1 MRQGRPKILRFGAL
15 LIAGVLSY
23 SESLSSNGICHGNWA
38 GDLLAWA
45 MPLISFARHQYP
57 PAIIRLTKNRV
68 IDKKNV
74 RTGVNRRSSYAA
86 PWARPWLGFLPA
98 ALAL

>member
-1 MRQGRPKILRFGAL
+1 VRQGRPKILRFGAL

-23 SESLSSNGICHGNWA
+23 SESLSSNGICHRNWA

-57 PAIIRLTKNRV
+57 PAIIRHAVWLYLRFTSSYRDV
-68 IDKKNV
+68 SL
-74 RTGVNRRSSYAA
+74 RRS
-86 PWARPWLGFLPA
+86 
-98 ALAL
+98 